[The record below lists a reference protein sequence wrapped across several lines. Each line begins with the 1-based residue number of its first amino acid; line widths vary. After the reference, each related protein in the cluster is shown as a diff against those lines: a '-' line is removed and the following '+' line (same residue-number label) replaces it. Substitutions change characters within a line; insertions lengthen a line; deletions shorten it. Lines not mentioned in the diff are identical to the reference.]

1 MITISLKMITTIL
14 YLCSQNFDMAERLRD
29 NRKTEEIRAKA
40 RETKLEI
47 DNFIYPIFIEEGN
60 NIKTE
65 IKSMPDFFRFS
76 LDRVNEE
83 LDEVVALGIK
93 AIVLFG
99 IPLHKD
105 AEGSESWNDEGI
117 IQKAIRQI
125 KNDYP
130 NLQVIADVCFCEYTD
145 HGHCGVIHNND
156 VDNDL
161 TLANLRKQTLAQ
173 AKAGV
178 DMVAPS
184 GMMDFAVREMRDELD
199 KNGFEHIPIMGYSV
213 KYCSAYYGPFRD
225 AVESAPSFGDRR
237 TYQMDPANRKE
248 AIPEA
253 QTDADEGAQ
262 ILMVKPA
269 LSYLDIIRDLK
280 NNFDLPIAAYNVSG
294 EYSMIKAAG
303 ANGWIDEQKV
313 MMETLLSIKRAGANI
328 IITYHAKEAAK
339 QLKMEND
346 KMVN

>member
-93 AIVLFG
+93 SIVLFG

-303 ANGWIDEQKV
+303 ANGWIDEEKL
-313 MMETLLSIKRAGANI
+313 MMETLLSIKRAGADL
-328 IITYHAKEAAK
+328 IITYHAKEAARILNEK
-339 QLKMEND
+339 ETRE
-346 KMVN
+346 

>member
-1 MITISLKMITTIL
+1 
-14 YLCSQNFDMAERLRD
+14 MAERLRD
-29 NRKTEEIRAKA
+29 NRKTEAIRAKV
-40 RETKLEI
+40 RETELEI
-47 DNFIYPIFIEEGN
+47 DNFIYPLFIEEA
-60 NIKTE
+60 NIVKQE
-65 IKSMPDFFRFS
+65 IVSMPGIFRYS
-76 LDRVNEE
+76 LDRINEE

-93 AIVLFG
+93 SVILFG
-99 IPLHKD
+99 IPLSKD

-117 IQKAIRQI
+117 IQKGIRHI
-125 KNDYP
+125 KKNYP

-145 HGHCGVIHNND
+145 HGHCGVLCDHD

-161 TLANLRKQTLAQ
+161 TLINLRKQVLAQ

-184 GMMDFAVREMRDELD
+184 GMMDFAVREIRAELD
-199 KNGFEHIPIMGYSV
+199 QNGFEHIPIMGYSV

-225 AVESAPSFGDRR
+225 AADSAPSFGDRR
-237 TYQMDPANRKE
+237 TYQMDPANRNEAIKE
-248 AIPEA
+248 AQA
-253 QTDADEGAQ
+253 DVDEGAE

-303 ANGWIDEQKV
+303 KNNWIDEQKV
-313 MMETLLSIKRAGANI
+313 MMETLLSIKRAGADI
-328 IITYHAKEAAK
+328 IITYFAKEAAK
-339 QLKMEND
+339 ILRENE
-346 KMVN
+346 